1 MLVSPLT
8 TVFLHQI
15 TAPALW
21 EQPLTVVHHLHIPV
35 SHAATTIGGFLSVSH
50 SIKGIY
56 RFRSLS
62 VTTVFRHVLLLVAE
76 WTFQKIVVKRTL
88 NHTLHTLNLS
98 SQHNFIVHL
107 AYAYRRIRVCHQTCH
122 DVRCLPGCRHA
133 CSSQQISPVNAFV
146 ALYALPGEQIK
157 REPILHNVKVQVLQ
171 YLLQYLILLPY
182 IILLIPHKKQLTHR
196 QLPEYRI
203 PVTSQIIH
211 SLTPIV

>member
-8 TVFLHQI
+8 TVFLHQV

-35 SHAATTIGGFLSVSH
+35 SYTTTTIGGFLSVSH

-56 RFRSLS
+56 RFRALT

-76 WTFQKIVVKRTL
+76 WTFQQIVVQRTF
-88 NHTLHTLNLS
+88 NHTLHTLHLG

-107 AYAYRRIRVCHQTCH
+107 PYAYRRIRVCHQTSH
-122 DVRCLPGCRHA
+122 DVRCLPGRRHA
-133 CSSQQISPVNAFV
+133 CASQQISPVDAFV
-146 ALYALPGEQIK
+146 ALHALPGEQIK
-157 REPILHNVKVQVLQ
+157 REPILHDVEVQVLQ
-171 YLLQYLILLPY
+171 YLLQHLILLPY
-182 IILLIPHKKQLTHR
+182 VILLITKKKQLAHR

-203 PVTSQIIH
+203 AVTCQIIH
-211 SLTPIV
+211 SLTSIV